1 MEQDDPNAKCF
12 TDPEFYTLELR
23 VLERLKSQTNDRNI
37 KTVCRDLGV
46 DAYDFKDRWGPMLRN
61 HTPTEILEDMAGIR
75 PRVHEPVADIA
86 KDLGL
91 PYSTVRTIV
100 RKLLVTPESNHQ
112 RTKENLTHRLIA
124 QSGVPRKEAREQLGT
139 APRTDTKKD
148 NSGGE
153 DSSSSSEAETPP
165 KKVEKVPTALPER
178 RPPPPR
184 PIKTLGPVWYE
195 QTIALLSGAEAKG
208 LSPDVQLRILEDIHR
223 GTDLQKACQKLGA
236 EVAAFKALWGP
247 FVRLI
252 EPSLLD
258 ASVHLIVYL
267 SHQAVCA
274 HSAQQL
280 GAGPG
285 AQRLHFLRCQ
295 YSAGRQGTT
304 HCQPHSRDL
313 QSAC

>member
-1 MEQDDPNAKCF
+1 MEDDLNAKCF

-37 KTVCRDLGV
+37 KNVCRDLGV

-61 HTPTEILEDMAGIR
+61 HTPTEILEDMAAIR
-75 PRVHEPVADIA
+75 PRVQEPVADIA

-100 RKLLVTPESNHQ
+100 RKLLVTPETDHQ

-124 QSGVPRKEAREQLGT
+124 QSGVLRKEAREQLGT
-139 APRTDTKKD
+139 MPRADTKKD

-153 DSSSSSEAETPP
+153 DSSSSSEEEAPA
-165 KKVEKVPTALPER
+165 KVEKVASLLPER

-184 PIKTLGPVWYE
+184 PIKSIGPVWYE
-195 QTIALLSGAEAKG
+195 QTIALLSGTEAKSV
-208 LSPDVQLRILEDIHR
+208 SPDVQLRILEDIHR
-223 GTDLQKACQKLGA
+223 GTDLQKACQKLGV
-236 EVAAFKALWGP
+236 EVSVFKSLWGP

-267 SHQAVCA
+267 SHQAVCT
-274 HSAQQL
+274 HSPQ
-280 GAGPG
+280 
-285 AQRLHFLRCQ
+285 
-295 YSAGRQGTT
+295 
-304 HCQPHSRDL
+304 
-313 QSAC
+313 